1 MIRLR
6 KGLRNNHRSQHN
18 EEECIGCQRR
28 QNVIGANL
36 FVFDRALIRP
46 MIKKIDIL
54 YHEKCSHYPQAIE
67 RVKQVLSE
75 EGIDAEIREI
85 QITSEEEA
93 RKYKF
98 FGSPTIRIDDEDLES
113 EEERQQGHAH
123 VLDSCRIYNY
133 KGQLYMIPHKEALR
147 LALRKRK

>member
-1 MIRLR
+1 
-6 KGLRNNHRSQHN
+6 
-18 EEECIGCQRR
+18 
-28 QNVIGANL
+28 
-36 FVFDRALIRP
+36 

-54 YHEKCSHYPQAIE
+54 YHEKCSHYPRAIE

-75 EGIDAEIREI
+75 EGIDAEINEI

-113 EEERQQGHAH
+113 EEERQKGHDH

-133 KGQLYMIPHKEALR
+133 KGQLYMIPHKEAIR